1 MQNQPVNNVSLIQ
14 NQDSTETVTNVVPT
28 SRQQPAFNFSSA
40 PSVTDTNVPSTSS
53 ALPNVHSLVDCIF
66 NNVSPSTVI
75 AGRQLYHGRVIDLS
89 GSIPLGSHVSQKNK
103 GTNLE

>member
-1 MQNQPVNNVSLIQ
+1 LSLIQ
-14 NQDSTETVTNVVPT
+14 NQDYTETVTNGVPT

-53 ALPNVHSLVDCIF
+53 APPNVHSLVDCIF
-66 NNVSPSTVI
+66 NNVSPSTVT
-75 AGRQLYHGRVIDLS
+75 AGRQLCHGPVIDLS
-89 GSIPLGSHVSQKNK
+89 GGIPCPTTNK